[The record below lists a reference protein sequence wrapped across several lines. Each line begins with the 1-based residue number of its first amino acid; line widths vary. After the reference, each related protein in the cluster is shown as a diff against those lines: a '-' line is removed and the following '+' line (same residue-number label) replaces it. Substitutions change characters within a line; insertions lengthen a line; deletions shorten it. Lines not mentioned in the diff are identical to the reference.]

1 MSTALF
7 DARDRLAHTGLVSE
21 DNKDPIVRRVVERL
35 AVRYPDA
42 PRTHIAGIV
51 GEEYDSLDRGRI
63 RIYIPT
69 LVEHSA
75 RTRLHRELNGRS
87 PDS

>member
-1 MSTALF
+1 MT
-7 DARDRLAHTGLVSE
+7 DETKE
-21 DNKDPIVRRVVERL
+21 PIVKRVVERL
-35 AVRYPDA
+35 AVRYPEA
-42 PRTHIAGIV
+42 PRAHIAGIV

-75 RTRLHRELNGRS
+75 RTRLHREFDHGS
-87 PDS
+87 PHG